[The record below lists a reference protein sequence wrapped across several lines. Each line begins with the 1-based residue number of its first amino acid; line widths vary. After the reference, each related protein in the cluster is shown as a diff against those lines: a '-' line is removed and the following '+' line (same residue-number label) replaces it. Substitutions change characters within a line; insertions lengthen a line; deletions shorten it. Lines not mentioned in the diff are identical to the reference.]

1 MNKKIA
7 ILAITLLFPLVA
19 FAQRGGDYDYQEPD
33 KDIES
38 KVSVASAQ
46 SGPVF
51 HYGFKV
57 GFNLT
62 TFSSDADD
70 LQARV
75 GQMGFICR
83 WQWKNF
89 AIQPELY
96 YITMGVRSLEHEIKF
111 HPNEVWRP
119 TNLFIVGHED
129 LTNDEDFKLGFKT
142 NNIQLPVI
150 LKYYLPLPKEG
161 FNIQAGPTFN
171 VDLDYEAT
179 TPSPLGYLFRPD
191 FGEYYSKAMSKV
203 TGVQSLRRIGR
214 NRNRVSAIAQFGLG
228 YDSKSGIGVDVR
240 CGMGL
245 TPVFKDYYN
254 TNAKN
259 RFWALSFTYV
269 F

>member
-1 MNKKIA
+1 MNRKIA
-7 ILAITLLFPLVA
+7 ILAITLLFPLAA

-33 KDIES
+33 KEIES
-38 KVSVASAQ
+38 KVSVRSNVT
-46 SGPVF
+46 GPAF
-51 HYGFKV
+51 HYGVKA

-70 LQARV
+70 LQARL

-89 AIQPELY
+89 AIQPEIY
-96 YITMGVRSLEHEIKF
+96 YMTMGVRSLEHEIKF
-111 HPNEVWRP
+111 HPNLVWRP
-119 TNLFIVGHED
+119 TGMGIVGHED
-129 LTNDEDFKLGFKT
+129 LTNDEDFRLGFTTK
-142 NNIQLPVI
+142 NIQFPVI
-150 LKYYLPLPKEG
+150 FKYYLPFRKEG

-171 VDLDYEAT
+171 VDCDYKAS
-179 TPSPLGYLFRPD
+179 TPSPLGYLYNPE
-191 FGEYYSKAMSKV
+191 FGEYYWKSKDTW

-214 NRNRVSAIAQFGLG
+214 NRNRVSAIAQFGIG

-269 F
+269 L